1 MLQNPSRTIERGL
14 THLRLTTE
22 EVFCETFCVLDEAKE
37 NPKDAS
43 FMMRGLWDNIY
54 CDLRELD
61 EDASED
67 ELQLATSE
75 LVYVVMLMLSM
86 VDGSWYTKL
95 TMVLMEQITANS
107 SHYDHLQMLFMPNLW
122 RYGEEKVKAYLNEYM
137 ESDDVWISDDI
148 NECLSFIK
156 NEDARLRKEQAN
168 KEALKQAKT
177 VIIKD
182 SEVKIDSPQNV
193 VYPQE
198 GSTANIGCDQQNS
211 TFPTFLPPASEVQ
224 GQIGNQ
230 KNEQKSLTER

>member
-22 EVFCETFCVLDEAKE
+22 EVFHETFRVLDEVKE

-43 FMMRGLWDNIY
+43 FMMRGLWDSVY

-61 EDASED
+61 EDASDD

-95 TMVLMEQITANS
+95 TMVLMEQITENS
-107 SHYDHLQMLFMPNLW
+107 SHYDRLQMLFMPNLW
-122 RYGEEKVKAYLNEYM
+122 RYGEEKVKAFLNEYM
-137 ESDDVWISDDI
+137 ESDEVWISDEID
-148 NECLSFIK
+148 ECLTLVR
-156 NEDARLRKEQAN
+156 NEDARLMKEQAN
-168 KEALKQAKT
+168 KEALKLVKT

-182 SEVKIDSPQNV
+182 SEVKIENPEKVENNYADGSVRFEAGSTMNGNV
-193 VYPQE
+193 VME
-198 GSTANIGCDQQNS
+198 E
-211 TFPTFLPPASEVQ
+211 L
-224 GQIGNQ
+224 
-230 KNEQKSLTER
+230 

>member
-1 MLQNPSRTIERGL
+1 MLQNPSRTIEREL

-22 EVFCETFCVLDEAKE
+22 EVFCETFHVLDEVKE

-61 EDASED
+61 EDVSED
-67 ELQLATSE
+67 ELQFATSE

-95 TMVLMEQITANS
+95 TMVLMEQITENS
-107 SHYDHLQMLFMPNLW
+107 SRYDRLQMLFMPNLW

-137 ESDDVWISDDI
+137 ESDDAWISDEI

-177 VIIKD
+177 VMINN
-182 SEVKIDSPQNV
+182 STVTIDSPQNV
-193 VYPQE
+193 VYPQD
-198 GSTANIGCDQQNS
+198 GSTTNVGCDQQNS

-224 GQIGNQ
+224 GQIGSQ

>member
-1 MLQNPSRTIERGL
+1 MLQNPSRTIEREL

-22 EVFCETFCVLDEAKE
+22 EVFCETFCVLDEVKE

-67 ELQLATSE
+67 ELQLAASE

-95 TMVLMEQITANS
+95 TMVLMEQITENS
-107 SHYDHLQMLFMPNLW
+107 SHYDRLQMLFMPNLW
-122 RYGEEKVKAYLNEYM
+122 RYGEERVKSYLNKYM
-137 ESDDVWISDDI
+137 ESEDVWISDEF

-156 NEDARLRKEQAN
+156 NEDARLRKEQAH

-182 SEVKIDSPQNV
+182 SEVKIEKPEKV
-193 VYPQE
+193 E
-198 GSTANIGCDQQNS
+198 NINAQHYYGDGAKHEDNS
-211 TFPTFLPPASEVQ
+211 RTLT
-224 GQIGNQ
+224 IGNDAGGHLLETRI
-230 KNEQKSLTER
+230 NEEVN

>member
-1 MLQNPSRTIERGL
+1 MLQNPSRTIEREL

-22 EVFCETFCVLDEAKE
+22 EVFCETFCVLDEVKE

-67 ELQLATSE
+67 ELQLAASE

-107 SHYDHLQMLFMPNLW
+107 SHYDRLQMLFMPNLW
-122 RYGEEKVKAYLNEYM
+122 RYGEEKVKAYLNAYM
-137 ESDDVWISDDI
+137 ESDDEWLSDEID
-148 NECLSFIK
+148 ECLSFIK

-168 KEALKQAKT
+168 KEALNQANT

-182 SEVKIDSPQNV
+182 SEVKIEKPDKVENHFAQDSV
-193 VYPQE
+193 HLGA
-198 GSTANIGCDQQNS
+198 GSTLN
-211 TFPTFLPPASEVQ
+211 
-224 GQIGNQ
+224 GNVIM
-230 KNEQKSLTER
+230 KEL

>member
-22 EVFCETFCVLDEAKE
+22 EVFCETFCVLDEVKE

-61 EDASED
+61 EDANED

-86 VDGSWYTKL
+86 VDGNWYTKL

-107 SHYDHLQMLFMPNLW
+107 THYDRLQMLFMPNLW
-122 RYGEEKVKAYLNEYM
+122 RYGEERVKSYLKKYM
-137 ESDDVWISDDI
+137 ESEDVWISDEF

-156 NEDARLRKEQAN
+156 NEDARLRKEQAH

-182 SEVKIDSPQNV
+182 SEVKIEKPEKV
-193 VYPQE
+193 E
-198 GSTANIGCDQQNS
+198 NINAQHYYGDGAKHEDNS
-211 TFPTFLPPASEVQ
+211 RTLT
-224 GQIGNQ
+224 IGNDAGGHLLETRI
-230 KNEQKSLTER
+230 NEEVN